1 MLEHEQRSLGGERFS
16 TVLDGASPGAGRAPL
31 LAPSRVAVSL
41 VLVAAGVVW
50 AIFRG
55 VHFYG
60 LSPVHI
66 AYDLDQPPLLIVLV
80 SGWLLYRSRR
90 R

>member
-16 TVLDGASPGAGRAPL
+16 TVLDGASRGAGRAPS
-31 LAPSRVAVSL
+31 LAPSRVVVSL

-80 SGWLLYRSRR
+80 SGWLLYRSRPR
-90 R
+90 